1 MTSEESTLTETE
13 PMNGLHIN
21 TYHLAHGLV
30 GFEVDTLRVKVERII
45 SDDDVLV
52 RTASLHDAGTP
63 LLLTPKH
70 LTPLPDYVSVGVQH
84 KDGLV
89 TFMEGA

>member
-1 MTSEESTLTETE
+1 MTD
-13 PMNGLHIN
+13 IRVN

-30 GFEVDTLRVKVERII
+30 GFEVDTLRVKVERVI

-52 RTASLHDAGTP
+52 RTASLLDSGTP
-63 LLLTPKH
+63 LLLTPER
-70 LTPLPDYVSVGVQH
+70 LTPLPDYVSVGVRH

-89 TFMEGA
+89 SFSQFLDLDLEGARDNV